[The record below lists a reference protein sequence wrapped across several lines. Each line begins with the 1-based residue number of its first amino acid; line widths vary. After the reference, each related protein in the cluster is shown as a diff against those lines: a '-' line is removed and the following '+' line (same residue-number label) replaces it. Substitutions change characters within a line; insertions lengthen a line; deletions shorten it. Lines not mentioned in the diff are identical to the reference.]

1 MKRLIYV
8 LFIFLIYSCSEK
20 EEIET
25 QTCEEG
31 CFKIISSKLHTIK
44 YGYIQTSSG
53 RVTRNTYT
61 YVYLIKYEC
70 DDKYRDI
77 LSKGFLSGE
86 KEPKVNDR
94 LCDIKLI
101 SNYP

>member
-31 CFKIISSKLHTIK
+31 CFKIISKTGANRDCTLRGSTI
-44 YGYIQTSSG
+44 QC
-53 RVTRNTYT
+53 TYT
-61 YVYLIKYEC
+61 FNYLIQYEC
-70 DDKYRDI
+70 DGAYRDVY
-77 LSKGFLSGE
+77 SKTFQSSS
-86 KEPKVNDR
+86 KAPQVNER